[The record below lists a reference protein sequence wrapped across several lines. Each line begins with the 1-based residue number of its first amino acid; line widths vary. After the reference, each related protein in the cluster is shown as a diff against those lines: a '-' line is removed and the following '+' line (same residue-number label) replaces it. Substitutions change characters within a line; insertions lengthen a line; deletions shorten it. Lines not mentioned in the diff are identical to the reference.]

1 MPSNFLRSLINSKTR
16 ISLLLRFY
24 LNQNLR
30 GYLQG
35 LNNELGE
42 NKNSL
47 RSKLNGL
54 EKAGQL
60 SSAEQEDAK
69 STSSICPHSPRIYR
83 TFSLRSL
90 AVIDWSIAHSRV
102 LVILFS
108 NNRLQF
114 IYLCHTEM
122 RLN

>member
-60 SSAEQEDAK
+60 SEQTLMECKRGLALK
-69 STSSICPHSPRIYR
+69 LGISETRIKIVVE
-83 TFSLRSL
+83 F
-90 AVIDWSIAHSRV
+90 
-102 LVILFS
+102 
-108 NNRLQF
+108 
-114 IYLCHTEM
+114 
-122 RLN
+122 